1 MWKLPM
7 FGCTDPSQVLKEI
20 RACEDA
26 FPNSYVRIVAF
37 DNVRQVRSYY
47 MSCSCLGLSW
57 CRICTITALVG
68 CAADPGQ
75 LSMCVVLQPQVLQ
88 FAVSTN

>member
-37 DNVRQVRSYY
+37 DNVRQVRLLHV
-47 MSCSCLGLSW
+47 M
-57 CRICTITALVG
+57 
-68 CAADPGQ
+68 
-75 LSMCVVLQPQVLQ
+75 
-88 FAVSTN
+88 

>member
-37 DNVRQVRSYY
+37 DNVRQVRLGARNVSAPLLASAWYCICKRPQ
-47 MSCSCLGLSW
+47 CSS
-57 CRICTITALVG
+57 A
-68 CAADPGQ
+68 
-75 LSMCVVLQPQVLQ
+75 VLLTLI
-88 FAVSTN
+88 S

>member
-1 MWKLPM
+1 MYKLPM

-37 DNVRQVRSYY
+37 DNVRQVQCAGFLVHRPKSASDFKAPDKRS
-47 MSCSCLGLSW
+47 
-57 CRICTITALVG
+57 V
-68 CAADPGQ
+68 
-75 LSMCVVLQPQVLQ
+75 
-88 FAVSTN
+88 

>member
-37 DNVRQVRSYY
+37 DNVRQVCLDALCPHS
-47 MSCSCLGLSW
+47 SCRLLCVAYALSR
-57 CRICTITALVG
+57 C
-68 CAADPGQ
+68 P
-75 LSMCVVLQPQVLQ
+75 S
-88 FAVSTN
+88 AVNLIS